1 MTTYFTEGIFKGLW
15 VLQNFKGFHFILTHP
30 PKRRL
35 DWRSS
40 GPPSRSMAS
49 RGTAG
54 TQQAAVPEAVVYYS
68 TKMQSDEQREKE
80 HGVTSR
86 GSQAQAS
93 GSPGPPRIP
102 PATTVTTWV
111 KSSRDARQAARG
123 LHLGL
128 VP

>member
-1 MTTYFTEGIFKGLW
+1 
-15 VLQNFKGFHFILTHP
+15 
-30 PKRRL
+30 
-35 DWRSS
+35 
-40 GPPSRSMAS
+40 MAS